1 MPILEVQPLVLK
13 DVELLIGG
21 LDDFR
26 KHVSGVT
33 FTPSSSQTTWSGLG
47 LNTHTDSG
55 IPTWTVTL
63 DYVQD
68 WTSTTSLSAY
78 LFEHEGETVAIE
90 FTPTDGVGPAFTANV
105 SIVPGAIGGT
115 VNAFA
120 TTSVTLGSDKPV
132 RVPPVAADEDVV
144 DDTDRDTDA
153 DAYGADDFAADPEQ
167 SDVRQAQTAAA

>member
-1 MPILEVQPLVLK
+1 MPIVEVQPLVLK

-21 LDDFR
+21 VDDFR

-33 FTPSSSQTTWSGLG
+33 FTPSSSQNTWSGLG

-68 WTSTTSLSAY
+68 WTSVASLSRY
-78 LFEHEGETVAIE
+78 LFEHEAELVVMK

-105 SIVPGAIGGT
+105 SIVPGAIGGQ

-132 RVPPVAADEDVV
+132 IVPPVV
-144 DDTDRDTDA
+144 
-153 DAYGADDFAADPEQ
+153 ADDATVGETATSTPATTP
-167 SDVRQAQTAAA
+167 DVRQTSKAAA